1 MTAFVAAPI
10 AKGEFWRTAWEAT
23 FLGIP
28 KYLLPFGFLY
38 RPELLLRGEPVHIIL
53 VVAVTTVGLFAMSF
67 CNVFWRRG
75 GAQRL
80 TAALI
85 GLAGILMVIPPL
97 SIGLLLATAALLRAA
112 AAFHGLVFGFPRRAD
127 VPERGA

>member
-1 MTAFVAAPI
+1 MY
-10 AKGEFWRTAWEAT
+10 KRQFWKTAWEAT

-38 RPELLLRGEPVHIIL
+38 RPELLLRGEPLNIVL
-53 VVAVTTVGLFAMSF
+53 VVAITTAGLFAMSF

-80 TAALI
+80 TAALL
-85 GLAGILMVIPPL
+85 GLAGVLMVIPPL
-97 SIGLLLATAALLRAA
+97 SVPLLLATAALLGTA
-112 AAFHGLVFGFPRRAD
+112 AAFHGLVFGFPRRNN
-127 VPERGA
+127 VPERSA